1 MRLSEDFLLNI
12 KESND
17 IYDVISSYVPLKKS
31 GTDYVCNCP
40 FHSEKTPSCHIY
52 TVSYTH
58 LRAHETGRNLV
69 CRLLLEK
76 KKKRKQETIYYTYLR
91 DNESSDEL
99 E

>member
-40 FHSEKTPSCHIY
+40 FHSEKHRPVIY
-52 TVSYTH
+52 IWPR
-58 LRAHETGRNLV
+58 RAFTA
-69 CRLLLEK
+69 
-76 KKKRKQETIYYTYLR
+76 
-91 DNESSDEL
+91 SDAERQAML
-99 E
+99 

>member
-52 TVSYTH
+52 MATQSFYCFGCGAAQAM
-58 LRAHETGRNLV
+58 L
-69 CRLLLEK
+69 
-76 KKKRKQETIYYTYLR
+76 
-91 DNESSDEL
+91 
-99 E
+99 